1 MFSGG
6 ITVFTEGWIAINCNL
21 ILVLLI
27 STDRLIV
34 HTRFRLPTVG
44 FLGKLN
50 MKINI
55 TKKEYRLLLDILYL
69 GEWMLTA
76 HDQEEIPEKEEYQD
90 VIQKFYSYAKEMG
103 YENLIEADKE
113 SNKYYETREYEDTS
127 EVHEIIDNYDNAT
140 FWGELVS
147 ELAMRDAKEIKGNDA
162 FNKMSP
168 EERIQL
174 LHPLEEK
181 YHEEFMANDLA
192 NLQIKK

>member
-1 MFSGG
+1 
-6 ITVFTEGWIAINCNL
+6 
-21 ILVLLI
+21 
-27 STDRLIV
+27 
-34 HTRFRLPTVG
+34 
-44 FLGKLN
+44 

-76 HDQEEIPEKEEYQD
+76 HDQEEAPEKKQYQD
-90 VIQKFYSYAKEMG
+90 VVQKFYSYAEEMG
-103 YENLIEADKE
+103 YENLIKADKAL
-113 SNKYYETREYEDTS
+113 NKYFETMEYEES
-127 EVHEIIDNYDNAT
+127 SQVNEIIENYDNAT
-140 FWGELVS
+140 FWDELVS
-147 ELAMRDAKEIKGNDA
+147 GLALRDAQEIEGNDA

-174 LHPLEEK
+174 LYPLEEK

>member
-1 MFSGG
+1 
-6 ITVFTEGWIAINCNL
+6 
-21 ILVLLI
+21 
-27 STDRLIV
+27 
-34 HTRFRLPTVG
+34 
-44 FLGKLN
+44 

-76 HDQEEIPEKEEYQD
+76 HDQEEAPEKKQYQD
-90 VIQKFYSYAKEMG
+90 VIQKFYSYAEEMG
-103 YENLIEADKE
+103 YENLIKADKAL
-113 SNKYYETREYEDTS
+113 NKYFETMEYEENS
-127 EVHEIIDNYDNAT
+127 KVNEIIENYDNAT
-140 FWGELVS
+140 FWDELVTG
-147 ELAMRDAKEIKGNDA
+147 LAMKDAKEIVGNDA

-174 LHPLEEK
+174 LYPLEEK

>member
-1 MFSGG
+1 
-6 ITVFTEGWIAINCNL
+6 
-21 ILVLLI
+21 
-27 STDRLIV
+27 
-34 HTRFRLPTVG
+34 
-44 FLGKLN
+44 

-76 HDQEEIPEKEEYQD
+76 HDQEEAPEKKQYQD
-90 VIQKFYSYAKEMG
+90 VIQKFYSYAEEMG
-103 YENLIEADKE
+103 YDNLIKADKAL
-113 SNKYYETREYEDTS
+113 NKYFETMEYEENS
-127 EVHEIIDNYDNAT
+127 QVNEIIENYDNAT
-140 FWGELVS
+140 FWDELVS
-147 ELAMRDAKEIKGNDA
+147 GLALRDAQEIEGNDA

-174 LHPLEEK
+174 LYPLEEK

>member
-1 MFSGG
+1 
-6 ITVFTEGWIAINCNL
+6 
-21 ILVLLI
+21 
-27 STDRLIV
+27 
-34 HTRFRLPTVG
+34 
-44 FLGKLN
+44 

-76 HDQEEIPEKEEYQD
+76 HDQEEVPEKKQYQD
-90 VIQKFYSYAKEMG
+90 VVQKFYSYAEEMG
-103 YENLIEADKE
+103 YDNLIKADKAL
-113 SNKYYETREYEDTS
+113 NKYFETMEYEENS
-127 EVHEIIDNYDNAT
+127 QVNEIIENYDNAT
-140 FWGELVS
+140 FWDELVS
-147 ELAMRDAKEIKGNDA
+147 GLALRDAQEIEGNDA

-174 LHPLEEK
+174 LYPLEEK

>member
-1 MFSGG
+1 
-6 ITVFTEGWIAINCNL
+6 
-21 ILVLLI
+21 
-27 STDRLIV
+27 
-34 HTRFRLPTVG
+34 
-44 FLGKLN
+44 

-76 HDQEEIPEKEEYQD
+76 HDQEEAPEKKQYQD
-90 VIQKFYSYAKEMG
+90 VIQKFYSYAEEMG
-103 YENLIEADKE
+103 YENLIKADKAL
-113 SNKYYETREYEDTS
+113 NKYFETMEYEENS
-127 EVHEIIDNYDNAT
+127 QVNEIIENYDNAT
-140 FWGELVS
+140 FWDELVS
-147 ELAMRDAKEIKGNDA
+147 GLALRDAQEIEGNDA

-174 LHPLEEK
+174 LYPLEEK

>member
-1 MFSGG
+1 
-6 ITVFTEGWIAINCNL
+6 
-21 ILVLLI
+21 
-27 STDRLIV
+27 
-34 HTRFRLPTVG
+34 
-44 FLGKLN
+44 

-76 HDQEEIPEKEEYQD
+76 HDQEEAPEKKQYQD
-90 VIQKFYSYAKEMG
+90 VIQKFYSYAEEMG
-103 YENLIEADKE
+103 YDNLIKADKAL
-113 SNKYYETREYEDTS
+113 NKYFETIEYEENS
-127 EVHEIIDNYDNAT
+127 KVNEIIENYDNAT
-140 FWGELVS
+140 FWDELVS
-147 ELAMRDAKEIKGNDA
+147 GLALRDAQEIEGNDA

-174 LHPLEEK
+174 LYPLEEK

>member
-1 MFSGG
+1 
-6 ITVFTEGWIAINCNL
+6 
-21 ILVLLI
+21 
-27 STDRLIV
+27 
-34 HTRFRLPTVG
+34 
-44 FLGKLN
+44 

-76 HDQEEIPEKEEYQD
+76 HDQEEAPEKKQYQD
-90 VIQKFYSYAKEMG
+90 VIQKFYSYAEEMG
-103 YENLIEADKE
+103 YDNLIKADKAL
-113 SNKYYETREYEDTS
+113 NKYFETMEYEES
-127 EVHEIIDNYDNAT
+127 SQVNEIIENYDNAT
-140 FWGELVS
+140 FWDELVS
-147 ELAMRDAKEIKGNDA
+147 GLALRDAQEIEGNDA

-174 LHPLEEK
+174 LYPLEEK

>member
-1 MFSGG
+1 
-6 ITVFTEGWIAINCNL
+6 
-21 ILVLLI
+21 
-27 STDRLIV
+27 
-34 HTRFRLPTVG
+34 
-44 FLGKLN
+44 

-76 HDQEEIPEKEEYQD
+76 HDQEEVPEKKQYQD
-90 VIQKFYSYAKEMG
+90 VVQKFYSYAEEMG
-103 YENLIEADKE
+103 YDNLIKADKAL
-113 SNKYYETREYEDTS
+113 NKYFETIEYEENS
-127 EVHEIIDNYDNAT
+127 KVNEIIENYDNAT
-140 FWGELVS
+140 FWDELVS
-147 ELAMRDAKEIKGNDA
+147 GLALRDAQEIEGNDA

-174 LHPLEEK
+174 LYPLEEK

>member
-1 MFSGG
+1 
-6 ITVFTEGWIAINCNL
+6 
-21 ILVLLI
+21 
-27 STDRLIV
+27 
-34 HTRFRLPTVG
+34 
-44 FLGKLN
+44 

-76 HDQEEIPEKEEYQD
+76 HDQEEAPEKKQYQD
-90 VIQKFYSYAKEMG
+90 VVQKFYSYAEEMG
-103 YENLIEADKE
+103 YENLIKADKAL
-113 SNKYYETREYEDTS
+113 NKYFETIEYEENS
-127 EVHEIIDNYDNAT
+127 KVNEIIENYDNAT
-140 FWGELVS
+140 FWDELVS
-147 ELAMRDAKEIKGNDA
+147 GLALRDAQEIEGNDA

-174 LHPLEEK
+174 LYPLEEK

>member
-1 MFSGG
+1 
-6 ITVFTEGWIAINCNL
+6 
-21 ILVLLI
+21 
-27 STDRLIV
+27 
-34 HTRFRLPTVG
+34 
-44 FLGKLN
+44 